1 MIILTI
7 NERFK
12 EVRIK
17 LNKTQAEFGEQC
29 GLGRA
34 VIANIENNRSPVTPL
49 YIKVV
54 VDNFGVNE
62 EWLRDG
68 TLPMFLETKEQ
79 TIDKLAKKYGLDDF
93 MRKVI
98 MAFAELSDSEKDAVK
113 SFILKITPPD
123 DPEQREWLR
132 TPTIKAAPFPTNET
146 EQVVDFARDPDDVR
160 PTRNTVSKADIE
172 AALNDDSIKSDDD
185 L

>member
-54 VDNFGVNE
+54 VDNFDVNE
-62 EWLRDG
+62 EWLKTG
-68 TLPMFLETKEQ
+68 KGAMFIQTK
-79 TIDKLAKKYGLDDF
+79 DDYISQLVRRYNGDNLLKRVIEAF
-93 MRKVI
+93 INLNDEERK
-98 MAFAELSDSEKDAVK
+98 A
-113 SFILKITPPD
+113 ILKFID
-123 DPEQREWLR
+123 NLDPEPTESILSGSNLKLNELEDVPMHARSQDDT
-132 TPTIKAAPFPTNET
+132 TPAGKQIPKSEIKAALAERAK
-146 EQVVDFARDPDDVR
+146 D
-160 PTRNTVSKADIE
+160 
-172 AALNDDSIKSDDD
+172 DDD

>member
-1 MIILTI
+1 MTI

-12 EVRIK
+12 EVRVK

-62 EWLRDG
+62 N
-68 TLPMFLETKEQ
+68 
-79 TIDKLAKKYGLDDF
+79 
-93 MRKVI
+93 
-98 MAFAELSDSEKDAVK
+98 
-113 SFILKITPPD
+113 
-123 DPEQREWLR
+123 WLR
-132 TPTIKAAPFPTNET
+132 TGEGSMFVQTKDDYINQLVQRYKGSDLLKKVIEAFINLNDEERKAVLKFIDNLDPEPTDSIIHGSNLKLNER
-146 EQVVDFARDPDDVR
+146 EEDVSMYARNQDDTTPDSKR
-160 PTRNTVSKADIE
+160 ISKAEIE
-172 AALNDDSIKSDDD
+172 AALAERAKDDDD
-185 L
+185 LK

>member
-1 MIILTI
+1 MTI

-17 LNKTQAEFGEQC
+17 LNKTQTEFGEQC

-79 TIDKLAKKYGLDDF
+79 SIDKLAKKYGLDDF

-113 SFILKITPPD
+113 NFILKITPPN
-123 DPEQREWLR
+123 DPEQREWLKLKSSSEPNLKLNELEDVPMHAR
-132 TPTIKAAPFPTNET
+132 SQDGTSPGDKQITKPEIKAALAERAK
-146 EQVVDFARDPDDVR
+146 D
-160 PTRNTVSKADIE
+160 
-172 AALNDDSIKSDDD
+172 DDD

>member
-1 MIILTI
+1 MTI

-62 EWLRDG
+62 AWLRDG

-79 TIDKLAKKYGLDDF
+79 SIDKLAKKYGLDDF

-123 DPEQREWLR
+123 DPEQLEWLR
-132 TPTIKAAPFPTNET
+132 SPTINAKPFPVGET
-146 EQVVDFARDPDDVR
+146 EQVKDFARDQDDSGPFCR
-160 PTRNTVSKADIE
+160 KVSKEEIE
-172 AALNDDSIKSDDD
+172 AALKDDSIKSDDD